1 MMAAIFFA
9 FGRAADPSSG
19 PNEFLRRMTAAFPAR
34 SLRRILAVCLLAT
47 GLLQA
52 VEPLALREDDAPQRV
67 APGLVKGS
75 HVKVFI
81 PSLPYIFTSHSI
93 NAGLIR
99 PSDNEQG
106 WEYDMAVSHR
116 QIDEKTYEFKL
127 REGVQFQDG
136 SPFDAD
142 AVVLNMGY
150 FKKKPTLYS
159 KIHLVFDHAEKV
171 DDYTVRFHL
180 TEKYG
185 SFLNDVIWTHFYTA
199 SYLEKFGWNGKS
211 TCPNLAEPGPYG
223 LGPYI
228 LREGYVEGDRHTKE
242 VVLEANPHYWDK
254 RYPKVEKITIFT
266 ELDSAKARDMAL
278 KEEGALDLMR
288 LSPEDKIATI
298 LSPFAKLLTS
308 PSTNNITIH
317 INMRN
322 GNPRLMEKEVRVAL
336 NQAIHQANLLH
347 FVYEGEGDLSAVGA
361 SPNFPGVRE
370 VSQTLKPYS
379 EVEDPCAPATQE
391 RLKKILGGLELRV
404 FTQDHFLPLWRGI
417 ESQFRKVGV
426 TLKVEVAP
434 SEAEIFGTL
443 LTTNARQNKT
453 QWDLLAWGND
463 DWYFNHPF
471 TFFLVYRTHDVWS
484 TIFPDPVLD
493 GDIEEMF
500 RTAVAEPGFVPVCE
514 KIMRRAYENGYLL
527 AVPAPGNV
535 FAVNKEVV
543 IHPYKMACMPLW
555 KIQVTGQHW
564 SVRQGPYPE
573 SLRRPVQII
582 RLR

>member
-1 MMAAIFFA
+1 MIFAPPF
-9 FGRAADPSSG
+9 
-19 PNEFLRRMTAAFPAR
+19 
-34 SLRRILAVCLLAT
+34 RIATIWLLAT
-47 GLLQA
+47 SLSPA
-52 VEPLALREDDAPQRV
+52 IEPIALRKDDAPQRIV
-67 APGLVKGS
+67 PGLVKGS

-81 PSLPYIFTSHSI
+81 PSLPYLYTSHSI
-93 NAGLIR
+93 NSGLIR

-106 WEYDMAVSHR
+106 WEFDMATSYR

-136 SPFDAD
+136 SPFNAD

-159 KIHLVFDHAEKV
+159 KIHLVFDRAEKI
-171 DDYTVRFHL
+171 DDYTVRFYL
-180 TEKYG
+180 TERYG
-185 SFLNDVIWTHFYTA
+185 SFLNDVIWMHFYTE
-199 SYLEKFGWNGKS
+199 SYLIKFGWNGKS

-228 LREGYVEGDRHTKE
+228 LKEGYVEGDRHTRE

-254 RYPKVEKITIFT
+254 RYPKVEKITIYT

-278 KEEGALDLMR
+278 KEEGALDLTT
-288 LSPEDKIATI
+288 LSPEDKVATI
-298 LSPFAKLLTS
+298 LSPYAKLLTS

-322 GNPRLMEKEVRVAL
+322 GNPRLLEKDVRVAL
-336 NQAIHQANLLH
+336 NQALNQANLLH
-347 FVYEGEGDLSAVGA
+347 FAYEGEGQLSAIGA

-379 EVEDPCAPATQE
+379 DIEDPYAAATQQ
-391 RLKKILGGLELRV
+391 RLKAILDGLVLRV
-404 FTQDHFLPLWRGI
+404 FTQDRFLPLWRGI
-417 ESQFRKVGV
+417 DSQLKRVGV
-426 TLKVEVAP
+426 TLNIEVAP
-434 SEAEIFGTL
+434 SEAEIFATL

-453 QWDLLAWGND
+453 PWDLLVWGND

-471 TFFLVYRTHDVWS
+471 TVFFVFRTHDVWS
-484 TIFPDPVLD
+484 TVLPDPIMD
-493 GDIEEMF
+493 GYIEEMF
-500 RTAVAEPGFVPVCE
+500 RTAIAEPEFVPVCE

-527 AVPAPGNV
+527 AVPTPHNV
-535 FAVNKEVV
+535 YAVNKEIA

-555 KIQVTGQHW
+555 KIEVTDQHW
-564 SVRQGPYPE
+564 SIRQGAYPE
-573 SLRRPVQII
+573 ELRKPVQIN

>member
-1 MMAAIFFA
+1 MNSDFSI
-9 FGRAADPSSG
+9 
-19 PNEFLRRMTAAFPAR
+19 R
-34 SLRRILAVCLLAT
+34 SLCRIFAVWMIAA
-47 GLLQA
+47 GLLPA
-52 VEPLALREDDAPQRV
+52 VEPLVLREDAAPERV
-67 APGLVKGS
+67 VQGLVKGS
-75 HVKVFI
+75 QVKVFI
-81 PSLPYIFTSHSI
+81 PSLPYLYTSHSI
-93 NAGLIR
+93 NAALIR

-106 WEYDMAVSHR
+106 WEFDMATSYR

-136 SPFDAD
+136 SPFNAD

-171 DDYTVRFHL
+171 DSYTVRFHL

-185 SFLNDVIWTHFYTA
+185 SFLNDVIWMQFYTA
-199 SYLEKFGWNGKS
+199 PYLKKFGWNGKS

-223 LGPYI
+223 LGPYV
-228 LREGYVEGDRHTKE
+228 LKEGYVEGDRHTKE

-254 RYPKVEKITIFT
+254 RYPKVEKVTIYT
-266 ELDSAKARDMAL
+266 ELDSSKARDMVL
-278 KEEGALDLMR
+278 NGEGALDLATIP
-288 LSPEDKIATI
+288 PEDKVATI
-298 LSPFAKLLTS
+298 LSPYAKLLTS

-322 GNPRLMEKEVRVAL
+322 GNPRLLEKDVRVAL
-336 NQAIHQANLLH
+336 NQAINQANLLH
-347 FVYEGEGDLSAVGA
+347 FVYEGEGSLAAVGA

-370 VSQTLKPYS
+370 VSLTLKPYS
-379 EVEDPCAPATQE
+379 EVEDPYAPAAQE
-391 RLKKILGGLELRV
+391 RLKKILDGLVLRV
-404 FTQDHFLPLWRGI
+404 FTQDRFLPLWRGI
-417 ESQFRKVGV
+417 ESQLAKVGV
-426 TLKVEVAP
+426 ALKIEVPP

-453 QWDLLAWGND
+453 QWDLLVWGND

-471 TFFLVYRTHDVWS
+471 TVFFVYRTPDVWS
-484 TIFPDPVLD
+484 TVFPDPVMD
-493 GDIEEMF
+493 GYIEEMF

-527 AVPAPGNV
+527 AIPSPNNV

-543 IHPYKMACMPLW
+543 IRPYKMACMPLW
-555 KIQVTGQHW
+555 KIQVTDQHW

-573 SLRRPVQII
+573 LLKKPVQIT